1 MNFFVLFY
9 CYLFLLPVF
18 TFQLQPQKLNW
29 KDLKLKFI
37 RKNIDVIDDQIYFL
51 TYQRIQYA
59 KHLQKLKPSIR
70 DPVREVAIIS
80 RLQKKEKLEKKFVRD
95 IWSLL
100 FKQSYVIQE
109 KELEKLQETEKI
121 QETGLENLQD

>member
-1 MNFFVLFY
+1 
-9 CYLFLLPVF
+9 
-18 TFQLQPQKLNW
+18 
-29 KDLKLKFI
+29 
-37 RKNIDVIDDQIYFL
+37 VIDEQIYFL

-80 RLQKKEKLEKKFVRD
+80 RLQKKEKLEKTFVRD

-109 KELEKLQETEKI
+109 KELEKTQESETLEESEKI
-121 QETGLENLQD
+121 QVQESENLEEKGAKNLQD